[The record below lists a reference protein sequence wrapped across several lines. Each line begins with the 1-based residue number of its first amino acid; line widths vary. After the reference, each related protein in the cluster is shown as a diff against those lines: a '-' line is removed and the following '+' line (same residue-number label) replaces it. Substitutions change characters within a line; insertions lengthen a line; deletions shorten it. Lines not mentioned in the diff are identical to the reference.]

1 MHASLCDFLT
11 DIVQNSIEA
20 GSHLISIQIYQDEHA
35 MTFKVTDDGRGMS
48 EEQLRKALDPFYSD
62 GVKHEHRKVGL
73 GLPFLQ
79 QMIEET
85 GGDFSISSKVGE
97 GTEVN
102 WKVPL
107 DHIDSP
113 PSGDIPS
120 ALNSLMAYPGDF
132 ELRFYRCAEKGEA
145 KEEYE
150 VNKSDLLEVLQ
161 DLSTAGNLVLM
172 KEFLQS
178 QETAIE
184 EFLQR
189 D

>member
-79 QMIEET
+79 Q
-85 GGDFSISSKVGE
+85 
-97 GTEVN
+97 
-102 WKVPL
+102 
-107 DHIDSP
+107 
-113 PSGDIPS
+113 
-120 ALNSLMAYPGDF
+120 
-132 ELRFYRCAEKGEA
+132 
-145 KEEYE
+145 
-150 VNKSDLLEVLQ
+150 
-161 DLSTAGNLVLM
+161 
-172 KEFLQS
+172 
-178 QETAIE
+178 
-184 EFLQR
+184 
-189 D
+189 